1 MSAQD
6 PSGPPQPPQPP
17 KAAAYALASNPVSH
31 TADDF
36 AVADTPGTSGFG
48 GSGSDYMSYRSHK
61 NPPPAPPTAGY
72 EHGVHG
78 GRPANAREA
87 RETGYASDSR
97 GGRQNDNEDAEQMAP
112 AGEGA
117 VAHAVERRTRGSAA
131 AAASHTRGESS
142 PHGRVRGEV
151 TLDGDEAGVERKK
164 AQQSLA
170 REQVKAARREGKDVD
185 GRGEGNFAGR
195 QPHAEID

>member
-6 PSGPPQPPQPP
+6 PSGPPQPP

-61 NPPPAPPTAGY
+61 NPPPAPPTAGH
-72 EHGVHG
+72 EHGVHSEQ
-78 GRPANAREA
+78 PANAREA
-87 RETGYASDSR
+87 RETSYASDPR
-97 GGRQNDNEDAEQMAP
+97 GERQNDNEDAEQMAP

-117 VAHAVERRTRGSAA
+117 VAHVVERRTRGSAA
-131 AAASHTRGESS
+131 AASHTRGEGA

-151 TLDGDEAGVERKK
+151 TLDGGEAGVERKK